1 MAGGTYEFGGV
12 KYRTDHELSK
22 DELKRVITSYEESGL
37 LNPQVQEQQQM
48 NYAGVT
54 KNKGLL
60 DAYKTYWEIDNE
72 AKWEGT
78 NEELTDEYYEQMR
91 WFENNTQESLWLV
104 ARLNDKGTAM
114 SEEERQS
121 LGVMFNSWDNI
132 VPFYADEQKKWRGF
146 FDHAEANLLDTTNLL
161 GAVSFGTGAAAGIAA
176 KQAAKFGIR
185 EALKAGLKPAIH
197 GAGVAGAVGTALSI
211 GNQEARTELGMQDE
225 IDTNQVLATGLLSA
239 GAGGLIGGGL
249 GAAASAKVA
258 KNSAKAAAEVAE
270 TAAEKSAA
278 SALTG
283 ATDEM
288 AGQTLNAAKQW
299 REVLSNP
306 EITGQARQDARN
318 EFLRNIGDSTRTRL
332 DRNHEGVGQK
342 VTNEQALENGV
353 KLIQDLGIELTDDL
367 TPEYL
372 VNRLYDKYT
381 KGDIALKDST
391 AFKAVA
397 IKLENEMYEKFLE
410 AWKPQPLLS
419 LKDGG
424 DPAKH
429 MATFEKIIAISEDL
443 SSASGRDLQQQSL
456 RQRTGVSEFNKIIA
470 DFKDKAAKGQPF
482 SAQDAKVA
490 LQTAAK
496 KGPTWKDNMVGG
508 LNEVW
513 INNILGSPVTLMIN
527 TGSAAAHMLENN
539 IIDIGGAVRTGNARE
554 MRRAVTTLGRELTAA
569 PAAFR
574 YMLKAINESKGSIDP
589 GRNYAGNVGDNV
601 AVGTRD
607 YKLSKLLS
615 PKGEGIYK
623 KGEGFRGGV
632 MNALGNFNR
641 LIGSRGMI
649 ATDELIKQ
657 MTFRGKL
664 RADITDEALQ
674 RIGVEGG
681 FKDAAEAH
689 RWAKRE
695 FDNLIE
701 DHIDAVGRGV
711 APEDP
716 RLVSSLDEA
725 RRITFQEDFH
735 DDPLSFVGQKMNT
748 LSSKHPFLKQVV
760 PFIRTPTNLVAWA
773 GERTPGLQLLSKDFR
788 ARLNSPDPQVVARAE
803 MALNLGVMYW
813 TAALSTAMSGN
824 LQGAG
829 STDFKK
835 QRVAEAGGFLP
846 YSIQAEDGTKV
857 QIRRGD
863 PMSRYFMTLGAI
875 QDAMVN
881 DHESAMDLFG
891 SAAIGAAKVM
901 VEVPSLTGVS
911 EIFGTAIDVSNDVD
925 GAFPRFAEN
934 RLKTMVP
941 YYRYYR
947 DMLVPEGVDKTMFTN
962 VGFNPVDMMNT
973 AYFQDNPEDPY
984 DKRRDPLGNVM
995 NIKDNAGFELS
1006 GFAMV
1011 EAKDRPIL
1019 EELARLGS
1027 TRYAPEPSK
1036 YGADLQDYKVKEDGR
1051 QSVYDLWQEQTSTHR
1066 IKGMPGSRSAKGATM
1081 EEALKHQLQSKAY
1094 KQLLGDKNRLKALHS
1109 IMSQYQD
1116 SAFKVVIKSLG
1127 EEHQLVKAVN
1137 FYRTNEQKGHFHA
1150 KDQHIK
1156 NNPAVYD
1163 QLNSVLNNQGNQ

>member
-1 MAGGTYEFGGV
+1 MAGGTYDLGGV
-12 KYRTDHELSK
+12 KYRTDHELSQ
-22 DELKRVITSYEESGL
+22 DELQSLYTSYEEAGL
-37 LNPQVQEQQQM
+37 LNTQVQEQQQM
-48 NYAGVT
+48 NYEAVT

-60 DAYKTYWEIDNE
+60 NAYKTYWEIDNE

-91 WFENNTQESLWLV
+91 WFENNTQGALGLV
-104 ARLNDKGTAM
+104 ARLNDVGNSM

-121 LGVMFNSWDNI
+121 LAVMFNSWDNI

-146 FDHAEANLLDTTNLL
+146 FDHAEANLLDVTNLL
-161 GAVSFGTGAAAGIAA
+161 GAVSFGTGAAAGVAT

-197 GAGVAGAVGTALSI
+197 GAGVAGAVGTALSV

-225 IDTNQVLATGLLSA
+225 IDTNQVLTTGLLSA

-249 GAAASAKVA
+249 GAATSAKVA
-258 KNSAKAAAEVAE
+258 KNSAKSAAEVAE

-306 EITGQARQDARN
+306 AITGQARQDARN
-318 EFLRNIGDSTRTRL
+318 EFLRNLGDSTRTRL
-332 DRNHEGVGQK
+332 DRNHEGVGHT

-391 AFKAVA
+391 SFKAVA
-397 IKLENEMYEKFLE
+397 IKLENEMYEKFLQ
-410 AWKPQPLLS
+410 AW
-419 LKDGG
+419 DAEGG
-424 DPAKH
+424 VPSSH
-429 MATFEKIIAISEDL
+429 MASFEKIISISEDL
-443 SSASGRDLQQQSL
+443 SSMSGRDLQQQSL
-456 RQRTGVSEFNKIIA
+456 RQRVGVMSFNDIIA

-490 LQTAAK
+490 LLKAAE

-513 INNILGSPVTLMIN
+513 INNILGSLVTLMIN
-527 TGSAAAHMLENN
+527 SGSAAAHMLENN

-574 YMLKAINESKGSIDP
+574 YMLKAVNESKGSIDP
-589 GRNYAGNVGDNV
+589 GRNFAGDVEDSIGI
-601 AVGTRD
+601 GTRN

-623 KGEGFRGGV
+623 KGEGLRGGV

-641 LIGSRGMI
+641 LIGSRGMV

-681 FKDAAEAH
+681 FKNASEAH
-689 RWAKRE
+689 RWAKKE
-695 FDNLIE
+695 FNALME

-716 RLVSSLDEA
+716 RLVSALDEA
-725 RRITFQEDFH
+725 RRIAFQEDFH
-735 DDPLSFVGQKMNT
+735 NDPLSSVGRKINEVST
-748 LSSKHPFLKQVV
+748 KHPILKQAI

-773 GERTPGLQLLSKDFR
+773 GERTPGLQLLSKDFT
-788 ARLNSPDPQVVARAE
+788 ARLNSPDPQVSAKAE
-803 MALNLGVMYW
+803 MALNMGVMYW
-813 TAALSTAMSGN
+813 TAALSTAMSGD

-835 QRVAEAGGFLP
+835 QRVAEAGDFLP
-846 YSIQAEDGTKV
+846 YSIRAEDGTRV

-863 PMSRYFMTLGAI
+863 PMSRYFMALGAI

-881 DHESAMDLFG
+881 DHESATDLFA
-891 SAAIGAAKVM
+891 SAAIGTAKVL
-901 VEVPSLTGVS
+901 VEVPSLTGIAD
-911 EIFGTAIDVSNDVD
+911 IFQLATDVANDVD
-925 GAFPRFAEN
+925 GAFLRFAEN
-934 RLKTMVP
+934 RAKTLVP
-941 YYRYYR
+941 YYRFYR

-962 VGFNPVDMMNT
+962 VGLNPVDLMNT

-984 DKRRDPLGNVM
+984 DKRRDPLGNVI

-1006 GFAMV
+1006 GFAMI
-1011 EAKDRPIL
+1011 EPKDSPIMD
-1019 EELARLGS
+1019 ELVRLGS

-1036 YGADLQDYKVKEDGR
+1036 YGVDLQDYKVMEGGR

-1081 EEALKHQLQSKAY
+1081 EEALKHQLQSKVY
-1094 KQLLGDKNRLKALHS
+1094 KQLLGDKKRLQALHS

-1127 EEHQLVKAVN
+1127 EEHQLVKDVN
-1137 FYRTNEQKGHFHA
+1137 FYRTNEKKGLYHA
-1150 KDQHIK
+1150 QDQYIKD
-1156 NNPAVYD
+1156 NPAVYD